1 MSRHVKKIEV
11 RSAEPTDAPE
21 DLTAA
26 TQAVEELRTASEQ
39 FRTQT
44 DQRITTE
51 IRGVTDRLA
60 AIETRLNR
68 PGPGQRENRDERD
81 IERRAFD
88 HYLRHYGTE
97 RFRADEIRAL
107 NTSDDGAIV
116 PEHFIREI
124 IKDITEFSPMRQL
137 ARITNATGSSAKLPR
152 RLTKPTAGIVA
163 EGAAP
168 TGSESTYGEWD
179 IPIYEIREFTDI
191 SNQMIEDSGFDM
203 EAEIRADLAEAF
215 GEREGNLFFT
225 GTGTG
230 MPLGL
235 LADPAFVTVEA
246 ADIEISGDELIDL
259 FYGVKSTYARRGAWA
274 MNRRVIASVRKLKN
288 TGGDYLWQDSLA
300 ADQPPT
306 FLGKPV
312 VEVPALGEVE
322 ASAIVA
328 VFGDWDRGFR
338 ILDRI
343 NMSILRDNYSR
354 ATNGQVRFH
363 GRRRVGGKLVQP
375 EALIGLK
382 LPAA

>member
-1 MSRHVKKIEV
+1 MTKHVKIET
-11 RSAEPTDAPE
+11 RSEPTDAPD
-21 DLTAA
+21 DLAAA
-26 TQAVEELRTASEQ
+26 TQAVEELRTAATAFETRQ
-39 FRTQT
+39 A
-44 DQRITTE
+44 E
-51 IRGVTDRLA
+51 AIRGVTDRLSA
-60 AIETRLNR
+60 LETRLNR
-68 PGPGQRENRDERD
+68 PGTGTTERRDERD
-81 IERRAFD
+81 TERRAFD

-107 NTSDDGAIV
+107 NTSDDGALV

-152 RLTKPTAGIVA
+152 RLTKPTAGVVA
-163 EGAAP
+163 EGAAT

-179 IPIYEIREFTDI
+179 IPIFEIREHTDI

-215 GEREGNLFFT
+215 GEKEGNLFFT

-230 MPLGL
+230 EPLGL
-235 LADPAFVTVEA
+235 LNDTDFQTVEA
-246 ADIEISGDELIDL
+246 ADIAIVGDELIDL
-259 FYGVKSTYARRGAWA
+259 FYAVKSTYARRGAWG
-274 MNRRVIASVRKLKN
+274 MNRKVIASVRKLKN

-322 ASAIVA
+322 ASAVVA

-343 NMSILRDNYSR
+343 NMSILRDNYTR
-354 ATNGQVRFH
+354 AANGQVRFH
-363 GRRRVGGKLVQP
+363 GRRRMGGKLVRPQ
-375 EALIGLK
+375 ALIGLK
-382 LPAA
+382 MPAA